1 MSDIKIVKEISVN
14 YQTGTR
20 SENTLPRR
28 SFLEIFGSS
37 LLLLWK
43 AGVSAGTRYD
53 SERVLRDELDNPPV
67 TYEVGQKE
75 ALLELANRLQEVEAV
90 CLLVKSGAVGGY
102 DHPEVLL
109 GQFGILPSEV
119 EDLLPSKQRVS
130 LSEIATVLEVSSR
143 SNKLNEVDGIQNIT
157 DIELNRDPEYWA
169 KFVQRNE
176 LIIDLLRAGSSGQNL
191 LEKIGIDPKDELH
204 NLAKDSYEDARRDLS
219 TGIRVISPRGRPDDS
234 LVVFDG
240 EIYHFDESVPV
251 VNRGRAQ
258 FVVNLLANIS
268 ETATRSESNIS
279 NNEVSGFYSW
289 VYEEYSKFID
299 SRFLN
304 LSADKYRDANP
315 LSLSVIEFQRKIVD
329 DLRDGK
335 RGNGANSVLNKLQ
348 VIVKEIGNGRQDGFA
363 ISLIADAINGDVKAL
378 EEAMSYLK
386 PKTKAMFND
395 FASKNDQNIIKS
407 VLDSSFEHG
416 FFNSQ
421 KISMT
426 LKEYTGRLSL
436 ERIEDWM
443 ASNIDESDRQ
453 DRAVFSQQTMD
464 MIMSGKMP
472 LSEWADRFFGVTNI
486 AFVNPDGELEGRL
499 VTNKVA
505 QVTSEFNPENR
516 DHYEMLIKILYAT
529 EGAMFESGDSY
540 LKQLIERNIKNI
552 AKNWAI
558 DAGIAN
564 GDKMPLT
571 GASVPPMTIWESIMP
586 GIFDELAAI
595 AENKN
600 GLRMFHRPDLYGK
613 LYAKRI
619 YTALLNGKPFDD
631 IYEFNDNSVTNNA
644 DSSALN
650 KIISK
655 QETALFVRDYAYKF
669 GLEEFNKVLVKY
681 VPMGSTLNGIQ
692 ICGFEAAANYFFDK
706 PLKDVDMGE
715 MAILVGMIQAPVSY
729 SPDLGGEGVN
739 RNATL
744 NRALYVMNLFK
755 KECGK
760 SNIEVDFDK
769 MRKQIEKYRE
779 GYFRDFARN
788 IDATWLTTTKEL
800 DTLAKEGALRAKR
813 FPLVAGLAV
822 VRTDMATPI
831 NPEVEELMSDPRQKQ
846 MERWFES
853 LFISEKLTIE
863 THEQSPI
870 AKVLQKIES
879 VILAHYEGDQT
890 LSQLASKIAEAVDEI
905 TKDKGGFRYENA
917 IKDHNDK
924 GRISK
929 NKVPQEYT
937 GDIRAR
943 IWTDLYQLET
953 VQILGDR
960 KEQGELVRSTN
971 IYQCGQLVLL
981 MNHIVAYALN
991 DRIMPE
997 FKGGAE
1003 DWIAPLGAYFNR
1015 PGLIGEDLKDKDQVV
1030 EQGYLYKR
1038 LDHMKDEDVVE
1049 EVQTGD
1055 MIVSWVDHWG
1065 GGGHVSYVVDVCYD
1079 SEGKRCF
1086 RVLDANFDSLGSFR
1100 SQLVREEGLNGA
1112 IFPGRLRHK
1121 AIIRSLGINDH
1132 GKQVE
1137 IGETVLN
1144 TLDQII
1150 IDGRKLTI
1158 PEFGKSEEPAIIIIK
1173 YDGLSLESSVN
1184 PTGILGSVPVIPG
1197 NSLKPFVLA
1206 FLADEGVSL
1215 EAKQDLFPGNFGL
1228 DGRGVA
1234 NSAVY
1239 EMNAS
1244 SVAQAS
1250 LLEAIAIGADVPIQK
1265 VFKELFDQDPGVWNR
1280 FQDYLDFWG
1289 IKLTDQFG
1297 NPLADPEA
1305 LAPIG
1310 RGVYVK
1316 DAYSLG
1322 YALNCFVNAERTI
1335 GENGPERA
1343 RFIKSTKKITYA
1355 LLDSEK
1361 RETFSVYDKLIKPY
1375 ITHDKF
1381 DTNAP
1386 NVTTDFGD
1394 VVSVGTRNWGVSD
1407 MSLVLLPESD
1417 GRVMVALAYSQPD
1430 RKGTNLART
1439 ATVIPGNSGALVPM
1453 AVSALMHD
1461 Y

>member
-14 YQTGTR
+14 RQTGTR
-20 SENTLPRR
+20 SENTLPRS
-28 SFLEIFGSS
+28 SFLQIFGSS

-43 AGVSAGTRYD
+43 AGVSAGTRYG

-75 ALLELANRLQEVEAV
+75 ALLEIANRLQEVEAV
-90 CLLVKSGAVGGY
+90 CLLVRSGAVSGY
-102 DHPEVLL
+102 DHKQVLL
-109 GQFGILPSEV
+109 DQYGIAESDV
-119 EDLLPSKQRVS
+119 GTLLPAKDEIS
-130 LSEIATVLEVSSR
+130 LSEVAEVLKAYSESSDFNDVPLLD
-143 SNKLNEVDGIQNIT
+143 SSGS
-157 DIELNRDPEYWA
+157 DINRDP
-169 KFVQRNE
+169 KFWTDF
-176 LIIDLLRAGSSGQNL
+176 IIKKKLTPNLLYLGSSGKRVLKNL
-191 LEKIGIDPKDELH
+191 EIDASAELYR
-204 NLAKDSYEDARRDLS
+204 LAKENYQEAQVNMTS
-219 TGIRVISPRGRPDDS
+219 GIRIISPRGSDDK
-234 LVVFDG
+234 LIALGGDL
-240 EIYHFDESVPV
+240 YHFDESVPD
-251 VNRGRAQ
+251 VNRSKAQ
-258 FVVNLLANIS
+258 FVLQLL
-268 ETATRSESNIS
+268 SNITEMS
-279 NNEVSGFYSW
+279 GPESDISRNEVSVFYSW
-289 VYEEYSKFID
+289 IYEDFANTVN
-299 SRFLN
+299 RRTLN
-304 LSADKYRDANP
+304 LGSDSYRDDKSLR
-315 LSLSVIEFQRKIVD
+315 LSLTEFRNNIVD
-329 DLRDGK
+329 QLKDGK
-335 RGNGANSVLNKLQ
+335 RGNGIGDLLNKLS
-348 VIVKEIGNGRQDGFA
+348 VIVDDISFGGGNYA
-363 ISLIADAINGDVKAL
+363 IDLISDAIAGDVNAL
-378 EEAMSYLK
+378 TKIVSCLK
-386 PKTKAMFND
+386 PKTKLMFNTSSSLND
-395 FASKNDQNIIKS
+395 KNIVKSILVGSFENESFNPQNIS
-407 VLDSSFEHG
+407 RVV
-416 FFNSQ
+416 
-421 KISMT
+421 
-426 LKEYTGRLSL
+426 KEYTGRLSL

-516 DHYEMLIKILYAT
+516 EHYEMLIKILYAT

-655 QETALFVRDYAYKF
+655 LETTLFVRDYAYKF

-681 VPMGSTLNGIQ
+681 VPISLTLNGIQ
-692 ICGFEAAANYFFDK
+692 ICGFEKAANYFFDK

-760 SNIEVDFDK
+760 LNIEVDFDK

-929 NKVPQEYT
+929 NKVPEEYT

-1038 LDHMKDEDVVE
+1038 LDHMKDEDVVK

-1065 GGGHVSYVVDVCYD
+1065 GGGHVSYVVDACYD
-1079 SEGKRCF
+1079 PKGERYF

-1100 SQLVREEGLNGA
+1100 SQLVRGKDLNST
-1112 IFPGRLRHK
+1112 IFPGRLKHK
-1121 AIIRSLGINDH
+1121 AIIRSLKITDH
-1132 GKQVE
+1132 GQQVK

-1144 TLDQII
+1144 TLDQVK
-1150 IDGRKLTI
+1150 IDGHELTI
-1158 PEFGKSEEPAIIIIK
+1158 PEFGQSDKPAVIIST
-1173 YDGLSLESSVN
+1173 YNGQSLEASAN
-1184 PTGILGSVPVIPG
+1184 PTGVLGSVPIIPG

-1228 DGRGVA
+1228 DDRGVA

-1265 VFKELFDQDPGVWNR
+1265 AFKELFDQDPGVWNR

-1335 GENGPERA
+1335 GENCPERA

-1417 GRVMVALAYSQPD
+1417 GRVRVALAYSQPD

-1453 AVSALMHD
+1453 AVSALFNE
-1461 Y
+1461 